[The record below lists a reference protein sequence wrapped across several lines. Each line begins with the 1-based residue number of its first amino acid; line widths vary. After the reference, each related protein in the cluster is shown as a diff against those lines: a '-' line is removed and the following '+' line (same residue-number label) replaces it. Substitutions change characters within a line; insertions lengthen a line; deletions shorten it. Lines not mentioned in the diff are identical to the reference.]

1 MTIDSV
7 GDGPVV
13 VPASAPPQDVPS
25 LSSMPLPTASAAPSA
40 ATGSAPPGGA
50 PHRLR
55 GGAIGLVAVLF
66 MALANA
72 APITAMTGNV
82 PIAVGYGNGTGAP
95 AGFLVAT
102 VVLTIF
108 AVGYVAMAKHITAT
122 GAFYGFISHGLGR
135 IVGMGA
141 GLLATFSY
149 IVFEGSLVGIFASFA
164 KNTVTTFGGPDVS
177 WIVYALICVVVVG
190 LLGYFDISLS
200 GKVLGVFLVT
210 EVIVLSALGLGVLI
224 GGGGPDGLLT
234 EAVNP
239 INAFSDAPAV
249 GAAAAGSAGI
259 GLFFAFWSWVG
270 FETTAVYG
278 EESRDPKRIVPRATM
293 IAVVGLGLFYT
304 FVSWM
309 VLAWN
314 GTDRALEVSRSTSAF
329 DLFFDPTKD
338 VLGTF
343 VFHVYEILTVAG
355 SFACALAFHNAA
367 SRYLYALG
375 RDGVSSRL
383 ASTLGSTHPKHRSP
397 HLASATQT
405 AITLVIVLGFFFF
418 QKPTEAAPDVAYFY
432 LYGLLALIGTMAILI
447 VQSVCS
453 VAVIAFFATKK
464 REAGHWWRTYTAPAL
479 GTLGMLYVIY
489 LMLSNLEFAA
499 GAAADSPV
507 FTVGP
512 WVVVGVFA
520 LGVAVAAALRARAP
534 HRYAKIGQT
543 LLEDTH
549 ERTDA

>member
-1 MTIDSV
+1 MAIESV
-7 GDGPVV
+7 GDSPVATTSPQDTV
-13 VPASAPPQDVPS
+13 SVTTTPSAPAGSGVPG
-25 LSSMPLPTASAAPSA
+25 TPSG
-40 ATGSAPPGGA
+40 TPVN
-50 PHRLR
+50 RLR

-82 PIAVGYGNGTGAP
+82 PIAVGYGNGIGAP

-141 GLLATFSY
+141 GMLATFSY
-149 IVFEGSLVGIFASFA
+149 IVFEGSLVGIFSSFA
-164 KNTVTTFGGPDVS
+164 KGTVESFGGPQLS
-177 WIVYALICVVVVG
+177 WIVYALLCIVVVG

-200 GKVLGVFLVT
+200 GKVLGIFLVT
-210 EVIVLSALGLGVLI
+210 EVIVLSALALGVLFT
-224 GGGGPDGLLT
+224 GGGPDGMLP

-239 INAFSDAPAV
+239 VNAFTDAPAM
-249 GAAAAGSAGI
+249 GAMAAGSAGI

-293 IAVVGLGLFYT
+293 IAVIGLGLFYT

-314 GTDRALEVSRSTSAF
+314 GTDRALETSRGTSAF

-338 VLGTF
+338 LLGTF
-343 VFHVYEILTVAG
+343 VFHVYEVLTVAG

-375 RDGVSSRL
+375 RDGVSRRL
-383 ASTLGSTHPKHRSP
+383 AATLGSTHPKHRSP
-397 HLASATQT
+397 HLASALQT
-405 AITLVIVLGFFFF
+405 AITLVLVLAFFVF
-418 QKPTEAAPDVAYFY
+418 QKPTEAVPDVAYVH
-432 LYGLLALIGTMAILI
+432 LYGLLALFGTMAILI

-453 VAVIAFFATKK
+453 VAVIAYFATKK
-464 REAGHWWRTYTAPAL
+464 RSAGHWWSTYLAPAL
-479 GTLGMLYVIY
+479 GTVGMLYVIF
-489 LMLSNLEFAA
+489 LLLSNLEFAA
-499 GAAADSPV
+499 GAAAGSPV

-512 WVVVGVFA
+512 WVVVGVFVV
-520 LGVAVAAALRARAP
+520 GVVIAAVLRQRAP
-534 HRYAKIGQT
+534 SRYAKIGQT

-549 ERTDA
+549 ERADA